1 MGWWQGGLIL
11 TGTRY
16 DQVSQL
22 VQLQVPGDT
31 ILKTENKKR
40 AESHLNSSEPSSPR
54 WAPENTSLT
63 WSSGL
68 FTIFDYNNNDYN
80 SDWNNVMILTII
92 IIVIWCWS
100 NLFRVLDRDSSG
112 TIGFME
118 LMLTIEL
125 VGAVK
130 YDHYYHYLYR
140 WGGQVWK
147 HYCHYHPRWVCWA
160 FKQDSS
166 SLSSEDLWTVDLI

>member
-1 MGWWQGGLIL
+1 M

-80 SDWNNVMILTII
+80 SD
-92 IIVIWCWS
+92 
-100 NLFRVLDRDSSG
+100 
-112 TIGFME
+112 
-118 LMLTIEL
+118 
-125 VGAVK
+125 
-130 YDHYYHYLYR
+130 
-140 WGGQVWK
+140 
-147 HYCHYHPRWVCWA
+147 
-160 FKQDSS
+160 
-166 SLSSEDLWTVDLI
+166 